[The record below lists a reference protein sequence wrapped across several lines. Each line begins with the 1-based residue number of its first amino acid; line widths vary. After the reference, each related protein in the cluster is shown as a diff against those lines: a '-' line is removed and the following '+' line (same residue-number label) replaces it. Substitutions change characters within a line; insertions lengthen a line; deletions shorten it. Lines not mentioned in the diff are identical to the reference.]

1 MRRWSGGDETALREI
16 TPLVYQTLRDLA
28 ESYLRRERPGHTL
41 QPTALVHEAYVRL
54 VDQSQDFQCR
64 RQFYGVAAHLMRM
77 ILVDHARAHA
87 ALKRGSDAVRI
98 PLDQVEISS
107 GDAGV
112 DVLALHEALGRL
124 ANLDQRKAQAIELR
138 YFAGLG
144 VEETAEALGISV
156 ATVRR
161 ELRFAENWLYRE
173 LTT

>member
-1 MRRWSGGDETALREI
+1 
-16 TPLVYQTLRDLA
+16 
-28 ESYLRRERPGHTL
+28 
-41 QPTALVHEAYVRL
+41 
-54 VDQSQDFQCR
+54 
-64 RQFYGVAAHLMRM
+64 MRM